1 MTTFVPLSQ
10 DTEGAVS
17 SASLGDWVLGILKV
31 RCPSKTAT
39 YYAQLLDQFQEVE
52 GEQIIKESFQ
62 LFELLLSEHL
72 TVFEFLEESKTNGTT
87 VMLSLDPTSKA
98 ESEVRVKYSDALKQ
112 VEEYFTVLMYML
124 QLRFTSSG
132 QIEKAGHLLLKAIQG
147 GESFLELRLRLLQML
162 YNSVESTLPLRVD
175 VYIAI
180 LEFAAKHN
188 IFHTLIPIVKEVD
201 EWMVDWSI
209 DKKTKIRIYHIIAEE
224 LDKLNRADLAYKFWK
239 KRVECLN
246 EPDLYTTDENV
257 MATVTFVVRSL
268 RSEDILYFDQLLL
281 MPAVAHLKE
290 TRYAP
295 LISLLEIFIRGNL
308 EDLDK
313 YLKENAEFVS
323 ELKLDWKPL
332 VEKLTLLTISTMCQQ
347 QSEIPIEMIE
357 KNLQLP
363 PEEAEQM
370 IVNAI
375 NKGVME
381 ALIDQNSKKVIINHV
396 VHREFGNEELK
407 QLYNN
412 LKQWRNCIN
421 TLINIVDNKSLNSS

>member
-31 RCPSKTAT
+31 RCPSKTST

-72 TVFEFLEESKTNGTT
+72 TVFEFLEESKNNGTT
-87 VMLSLDPTSKA
+87 VMLSVDPTSKA

-132 QIEKAGHLLLKAIQG
+132 QIEKAGHLLMKAIQG

-180 LEFAAKHN
+180 LEFASKHN
-188 IFHTLIPIVKEVD
+188 IFHTLVPIVKEVD

-209 DKKTKIRIYHIIAEE
+209 DKKTKIKIYHIIAEE

-246 EPDLYTTDENV
+246 EPDLFTTDENV

-308 EDLDK
+308 EDLDLF
-313 YLKENAEFVS
+313 LKENADFVS
-323 ELKLDWKPL
+323 ELKLDRKPL

-421 TLINIVDNKSLNSS
+421 TLINIVDNKSLNSA